1 MFKISVK
8 LEGIERRKR
17 STGLLHI
24 VAGFFLVLSTGSYYS
39 NSSGVNLSLMV
50 PVYLVAALSLGYG
63 AFRKKI
69 DPAARYNHWIRVL
82 QFLTFSYLSISFSQ
96 LISNLQVASLIL
108 WAVVILFLMFT
119 ERKMFEDTD
128 LQIKE
133 EGVFVP
139 GYFRSHVIPWQ
150 VMEAFVLRPDFLTIT
165 RKDQKYVQLELL
177 KGLTATEIQAI
188 NNFCQIQISGDAVH
202 SH

>member
-24 VAGFFLVLSTGSYYS
+24 VAGFFLVLNTGSYYS
-39 NSSGVNLSLMV
+39 NTSNVNLSLMV
-50 PVYLVAALSLGYG
+50 PVYIVALVSLGYG
-63 AFRKKI
+63 AFRKKV

-82 QFLTFSYLSISFSQ
+82 QFLTFAFLSISLGH
-96 LISNLQVASLIL
+96 LISTLPLASLIL

-133 EGVFVP
+133 EGIFVP

-150 VMEAFVLRPDFLTIT
+150 LMEAFVLRPDFLTIT

-188 NNFCQIQISGDAVH
+188 NSFCRNQISEQSV
-202 SH
+202 SSI

>member
-39 NSSGVNLSLMV
+39 NNFNANTELMI
-50 PVYLVAALSLGYG
+50 PVYAVAMISLAYG
-63 AFRKKI
+63 GLRKKL
-69 DPAARYNHWIRVL
+69 DPAARYNHWVRVL
-82 QFLTFSYLSISFSQ
+82 QFLTFSALAISFGHALST
-96 LISNLQVASLIL
+96 LRLASLIL
-108 WAVVILFLMFT
+108 WAIVILFLMFT
-119 ERKMFEDTD
+119 ERKIFEDTD

-139 GYFRSHVIPWQ
+139 GYFRSHLIPWGL
-150 VMEAFVLRPDFLTIT
+150 MEAFVLRPDFLTIT

-177 KGLTATEIQAI
+177 KGLSTSEIQTI
-188 NNFCQIQISGDAVH
+188 NSFCQNQISGKTLH
-202 SH
+202 SI

>member
-39 NSSGVNLSLMV
+39 HTSGASLNLMV
-50 PVYLVAALSLGYG
+50 PVYIVALISLGYG
-63 AFRKKI
+63 ALRKKL
-69 DPAARYNHWIRVL
+69 DPPARYNHWIRVL
-82 QFLTFSYLSISFSQ
+82 QFLTFAFLAISLGPLISTLRLLSI
-96 LISNLQVASLIL
+96 VL
-108 WAVVILFLMFT
+108 WAIVILFLMFT

-150 VMEAFVLRPDFLTIT
+150 LMEAFVLRPDFLTIT

-177 KGLTATEIQAI
+177 KGLTASEIQAI
-188 NNFCQIQISGDAVH
+188 NSFCQNQISGPSV
-202 SH
+202 SSI

>member
-24 VAGFFLVLSTGSYYS
+24 LAGFFLVLSTGSYF
-39 NSSGVNLSLMV
+39 SSTATASLDLMV
-50 PVYLVAALSLGYG
+50 PVYLVAMISFSYG
-63 AFRKKI
+63 ALRKKL
-69 DPAARYNHWIRVL
+69 DPAARYNHWTRVL
-82 QFLTFSYLSISFSQ
+82 QFLTFAYLAIS
-96 LISNLQVASLIL
+96 LAPHAGTLRLLSLIL
-108 WAVVILFLMFT
+108 WAVVTLFLMFT
-119 ERKMFEDTD
+119 ERKIFEDTD

-139 GYFRSHVIPWQ
+139 GYFRSHIIPWQ
-150 VMEAFVLRPDFLTIT
+150 LMEAFVLRPDFLTIT

-177 KGLTATEIQAI
+177 KGLSATEIQAI
-188 NNFCQIQISGDAVH
+188 NRFCQNQISGQPAPGI
-202 SH
+202 